1 VNGPLPWAE
10 ELAAEAASTS
20 SQTVTILFLTEAETA
35 MTAIPFEVRQ
45 IDHLVL
51 RVRDVEAMRAF
62 YCDVLGCREDRR
74 QDAIGLLQL
83 RAGASLIDL
92 VSLDG
97 KLGRMGG
104 AGPGGEG
111 RNVDHF
117 CLRVDPFDREAI
129 LRHLLAHGV
138 RVGEYGSRYGA
149 EGEGPSQYLFD
160 PEDNLVELKGP
171 PGPA

>member
-1 VNGPLPWAE
+1 
-10 ELAAEAASTS
+10 
-20 SQTVTILFLTEAETA
+20 

-92 VSLDG
+92 VPVDQPAG
-97 KLGRMGG
+97 ARGG
-104 AGPGGEG
+104 AAPGREG
-111 RNVDHF
+111 RNLDHF
-117 CLRVDPFDREAI
+117 CLQVEPFDGEAI
-129 LRHLLAHGV
+129 IAYLKQHGCEP
-138 RVGEYGSRYGA
+138 GPIESRYGA
-149 EGEGPSQYLFD
+149 TILLTPQRNGIEGLIWAVPVVVLSRCGR
-160 PEDNLVELKGP
+160 K
-171 PGPA
+171 